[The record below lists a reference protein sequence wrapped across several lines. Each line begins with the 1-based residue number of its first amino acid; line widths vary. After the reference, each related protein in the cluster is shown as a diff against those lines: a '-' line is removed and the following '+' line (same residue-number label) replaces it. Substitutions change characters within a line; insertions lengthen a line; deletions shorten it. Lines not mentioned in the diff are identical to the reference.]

1 MITEEDLHILNNL
14 ILDNELNE
22 KEMILLDKLYN
33 LIKTHYVK
41 DYYNAQR

>member
-14 ILDNELNE
+14 ILDKQINE

-41 DYYNAQR
+41 TNHNAQW